1 MFSIFVEA
9 MGVKGRFSEHLKL
22 LYFVICISKKKSVL
36 LKRGKDEIC
45 SYDNFVLTSVS
56 NPRQNVKCQKNAVLC
71 PEFPS
76 NSDINH
82 DMYSGIFHCNFFVFI
97 FFNVKVNLNVSFNT
111 SRCCPS
117 RYPVPCLEV
126 PCPVAR
132 FPNCH
137 VAVASGLGNLTV
149 LSCGAPIV
157 EVSGSA
163 DPRGQG

>member
-1 MFSIFVEA
+1 M
-9 MGVKGRFSEHLKL
+9 
-22 LYFVICISKKKSVL
+22 
-36 LKRGKDEIC
+36 
-45 SYDNFVLTSVS
+45 
-56 NPRQNVKCQKNAVLC
+56 NAVLC

-97 FFNVKVNLNVSFNT
+97 VLNVKVDVNVSFNT